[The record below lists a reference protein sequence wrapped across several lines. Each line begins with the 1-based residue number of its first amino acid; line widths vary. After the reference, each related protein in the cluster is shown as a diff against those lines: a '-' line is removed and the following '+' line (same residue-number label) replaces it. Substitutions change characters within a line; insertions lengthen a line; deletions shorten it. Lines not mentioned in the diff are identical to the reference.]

1 MITKKHVIKLI
12 ESLTFLMMFSLLF
25 FGRSFSGVYFF
36 GYRLGEFIVLLG
48 LILYIVFLL
57 FFKIIKN
64 SDLKNIYIIHTI
76 LIFLFILSLALSKE
90 NLINTY
96 IFRASL
102 FIWVVSFFYLGRTI
116 ETKFE
121 NNIKYI
127 YFLNAGIFL
136 NYIFTVVYFPS
147 KFVEFFQNYSDKFD
161 FNKAHMTIAFYV
173 IVTFANYLYSKINLG
188 KKINNL
194 ILFSMIS
201 GLYFPIFIFKSR
213 GAFLSALIYALYY
226 LYLVKNEFFENKKI
240 IIFLFILFFALFFIS
255 SYFVSGSNIQEEAGI
270 DVVTEIFQNKDTSAT
285 FLSLYVQDSRLFSTD
300 GNINW
305 RLQIWQ
311 DVFSQAYKN
320 NWLIFGFGYQDII
333 PAMNNPDRSGYDGT
347 NENVHN
353 FLVNI
358 FARGGLASLSLYLL
372 LIYYIFKSSK
382 SKNSFILYV
391 IPFILVSLFDAS
403 MENPHFPALFYF
415 FMGYFLKTINNNSS
429 KINI

>member
-391 IPFILVSLFDAS
+391 TPFMLVSLFDAS
-403 MENPHFPALFYF
+403 MENPHFPSLFYF

>member
-1 MITKKHVIKLI
+1 MISKKHVIKLI

-90 NLINTY
+90 NLTNTY

-102 FIWVVSFFYLGRTI
+102 FIWVVSFFYFGRTI

-127 YFLNAGIFL
+127 YLLNAAIFL

-161 FNKAHMTIAFYV
+161 FNKAHMTVAFYV
-173 IVTFANYLYSKINLG
+173 IVTFANYLFSKINFG
-188 KKINNL
+188 TKIYNL

-226 LYLVKNEFFENKKI
+226 LYLVKNEIFENKKI
-240 IIFLFILFFALFFIS
+240 IIILFILFFALFFIS
-255 SYFVSGSNIQEEAGI
+255 SYFVSDSNIQEEAGI
-270 DVVTEIFQNKDTSAT
+270 TVVTEIFQNKDTSAT

>member
-391 IPFILVSLFDAS
+391 IPFMLVSLFDAS
-403 MENPHFPALFYF
+403 MENPHFPSLFYF

>member
-1 MITKKHVIKLI
+1 
-12 ESLTFLMMFSLLF
+12 
-25 FGRSFSGVYFF
+25 
-36 GYRLGEFIVLLG
+36 
-48 LILYIVFLL
+48 
-57 FFKIIKN
+57 
-64 SDLKNIYIIHTI
+64 
-76 LIFLFILSLALSKE
+76 
-90 NLINTY
+90 
-96 IFRASL
+96 
-102 FIWVVSFFYLGRTI
+102 
-116 ETKFE
+116 
-121 NNIKYI
+121 
-127 YFLNAGIFL
+127 
-136 NYIFTVVYFPS
+136 
-147 KFVEFFQNYSDKFD
+147 
-161 FNKAHMTIAFYV
+161 
-173 IVTFANYLYSKINLG
+173 
-188 KKINNL
+188 
-194 ILFSMIS
+194 MIS

-226 LYLVKNEFFENKKI
+226 LYLVKNEIFENKKI
-240 IIFLFILFFALFFIS
+240 IIILFILFFALFFIS
-255 SYFVSGSNIQEEAGI
+255 SYFVSDSNIQEEAGI
-270 DVVTEIFQNKDTSAT
+270 TVVTEIFQNKDTSAT

-358 FARGGLASLSLYLL
+358 FARGGLASLSLYSL
-372 LIYYIFKSSK
+372 LIYYIYKSSK

-391 IPFILVSLFDAS
+391 ILFILVSLFDAS